1 MDVTFFEQQSY
12 FSLSPTPLQWASQIE
27 EDFFDSITC
36 PMPEPEQQQVTN
48 ESPTEPIDK
57 TSTPPVE
64 ELRVYSKR
72 QKTKTIP
79 DATCQT
85 SDLGSGTTPSIFDM
99 NYVIPVVN
107 DTSLPIAQCKG
118 VRSCTH
124 HPVSDFVSYQHLSST
139 YHSFVSK
146 FSFVSAPRVYRT
158 HLVIQNGGQ
167 RCMKRWKLF
176 TKTRLGIWLNYLM
189 ERRLLAAS
197 GCSLSSIRPM
207 VLWNDT
213 KPNLLQKALLRPI
226 GLIMRKH
233 LLLSKDELH

>member
-1 MDVTFFEQQSY
+1 
-12 FSLSPTPLQWASQIE
+12 
-27 EDFFDSITC
+27 
-36 PMPEPEQQQVTN
+36 MPEPEQQQVTN
-48 ESPTEPIDK
+48 ESPTEPIDRP
-57 TSTPPVE
+57 STPPVE

-85 SDLGSGTTPSIFDM
+85 SDLGLGTTPPTFDM
-99 NYVIPVVN
+99 NYEIPVVN
-107 DTSLPIAQCKG
+107 DTSLPIAQCKR

-139 YHSFVSK
+139 YRYFVSK
-146 FSFVSAPRVYRT
+146 FSFVSVPRVYRT

-176 TKTRLGIWLNYLM
+176 TKTRLGIWLNLM

-197 GCSLSSIRPM
+197 RCLLSSIRLM

-213 KPNLLQKALLRPI
+213 KPDLLQKALLRHM

-233 LLLSKDELH
+233 LLLQQR